1 MEQRP
6 IVIVGSGPAGTSTA
20 LHLLQRDPG
29 LARDLV
35 ILDKARHPRV
45 KVCAGGLIPNA
56 LTVLAH
62 LGLDLSVPHVR
73 VRRTEVRTPTRT
85 VAHTDRELCIIVRRN
100 EFDASLA
107 QACRERGIALHE
119 DEPVLALERTATGV
133 RVQTSRTTYEARLVI
148 GADGSGSIVRRRL
161 VDAQLAHIARAVMCD
176 VPIAR
181 TRWSG
186 FEAQRYDFDFRDVA
200 DGIPGYRWVFP
211 CWIDGVPHANIG
223 IYAMRTIGADLNRR
237 LTGYLAEMT
246 AEAPRRQAFPI
257 HWYGDAQRIAA
268 PHVFLVG
275 DAAGVDPLMG
285 EGISLALEYSAFA
298 AEATQ
303 AAFHSGDFSGQHY
316 AHLVERS
323 WLGKKLR
330 RLHFTTRMFYGRA
343 WPVFFACAERSAR
356 LRGLGIKWYNGV
368 DGWDRRSGWE
378 AVGAVLNGSILG
390 DAH

>member
-20 LHLLQRDPG
+20 LHLHQRDPA

-56 LTVLAH
+56 LTVLRD
-62 LGLDLSVPHVR
+62 LGIDLNVPHVR

-85 VAHTDRELCIIVRRN
+85 VAHEDRELCIVIRRN

-107 QACRERGIALHE
+107 DACRARGIALHE
-119 DEPVLALERTATGV
+119 NEPVLALERTANGV
-133 RVQTSRTTYEARLVI
+133 RVRTSRTTYDARLVI
-148 GADGSGSIVRRRL
+148 GADGSGSVVRRRL
-161 VDAQLAHIARAVMCD
+161 VDDRLAHIARAVMCD
-176 VPIAR
+176 VPIDR
-181 TRWSG
+181 TRWTG
-186 FEAQRYDFDFRDVA
+186 FAAQRYDFDFRDVA

-223 IYAMRTIGADLNRR
+223 IYAMRTIGADLNQR
-237 LTGYLAEMT
+237 LTDYLAEMT
-246 AEAPRRQAFPI
+246 AEIPRRQAFPI
-257 HWYGDAQRIAA
+257 HWYGTAQRIAA
-268 PHVFLVG
+268 PNVLLVG

-285 EGISLALEYSAFA
+285 EGISLALEYGAFA
-298 AEATQ
+298 AEAAQ
-303 AAFHSGDFSGQHY
+303 EAFRSGDFSGQQY
-316 AHLVERS
+316 ARMVETS

-343 WPVFFACAERSAR
+343 WPLFFSCAERSAR

-378 AVGAVLNGSILG
+378 AVGAVLDGSILH
-390 DAH
+390 DSN